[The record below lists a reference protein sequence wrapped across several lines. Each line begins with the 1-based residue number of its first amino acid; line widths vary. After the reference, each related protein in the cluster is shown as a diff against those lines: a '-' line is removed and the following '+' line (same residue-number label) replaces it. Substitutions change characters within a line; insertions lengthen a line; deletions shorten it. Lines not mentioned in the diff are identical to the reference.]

1 MGCDKGGKRKMTD
14 KTLLQQIR
22 EKELLLNIKIEDTR
36 RDAEEII
43 LKARRDAE
51 AMIENSESEGKA
63 AAQHYYEDEM
73 EAIKKEIDQLTTR
86 GNQEAISVKETG
98 ERNLQPAIK
107 MIVETVSME

>member
-1 MGCDKGGKRKMTD
+1 MAD

-22 EKELLLNIKIEDTR
+22 EKELMLNIKIEDTR

-51 AMIENSESEGKA
+51 AMIENSEREGKA
-63 AAQHYYEDEM
+63 AAQKYYENEM
-73 EAIKKEIDQLTTR
+73 EVINKDIDQLTTR
-86 GNQEAISVKETG
+86 GNLEAISVKETG

-107 MIVETVSME
+107 KIVETVSME

>member
-1 MGCDKGGKRKMTD
+1 MTD

-36 RDAEEII
+36 RDADEII
-43 LKARRDAE
+43 LKARRDAD
-51 AMIENSESEGKA
+51 AMIENSKREGKA
-63 AAQHYYEDEM
+63 AAQKYYENEM
-73 EAIKKEIDQLTTR
+73 EAIKKEIDQLMTR
-86 GNQEAISVKETG
+86 GNLEAISIKETG